1 MSCGCAKTPLRS
13 TRKGWIMKV
22 SLASALG
29 TCFGVKDAI
38 SLAMDPQFKSDLTIV
53 GQLVHNRQVNES
65 LKNNGVSLVNDIEE
79 IDNIKTKKVM
89 ITAHGAA
96 EKIKQKL
103 RAAGFIVYDASC
115 PLVMR
120 VHKTIKAMVE
130 KKYFPVVI
138 GQKDHVEV
146 KGIVGDLEE
155 YIVINDE
162 NDLEKLRALGKRK
175 FGIVSQTTQQVEKV
189 ESLVKKI
196 IEMDCVDDVNFVN
209 TICQPTRD
217 RQIAVRD
224 LADQVDLMIVIGGY
238 NSSNTK
244 KLVQVCEERKIE
256 SYHVESASQLNR
268 EWFVNKKHVGITAGT
283 STPEYVINDVHKE
296 ILKIA
301 EESKVLEEQTA

>member
-1 MSCGCAKTPLRS
+1 
-13 TRKGWIMKV
+13 MKI

-38 SLAMDPQFKSDLTIV
+38 NLALEPQFKGDLTIV

-65 LKNNGVSLVNDIEE
+65 LKKNGVSVVDGADDLAQ
-79 IDNIKTKKVM
+79 IKTKKVM

-96 EKIKQKL
+96 EKMKKKL
-103 RAAGFIVYDASC
+103 TDAGLVVFDASC

-120 VHKTIKAMVE
+120 AHNTIKSMVD
-130 KKYFPVVI
+130 KNYFPVVI
-138 GQKDHVEV
+138 GQEDHVEV
-146 KGIVGDLEE
+146 KGIVGDLDDYVVVGSE
-155 YIVINDE
+155 D
-162 NDLEKLRALGKRK
+162 DLEKLRATGKRK

-189 ESLVKKI
+189 EQIVGKI
-196 IEMDCVDDVNFVN
+196 RKMDCVDDVAFVN

-217 RQIAVRD
+217 RQIAVGD

-244 KLVQVCEERKIE
+244 KLVQVCDERNVE
-256 SYHVESASQLNR
+256 AHHVEASSQLDKQ
-268 EWFVNKKHVGITAGT
+268 WFTNKKHVGITAGT
-283 STPEYVINDVHKE
+283 STPEYIINDVHSA

-301 EESKVLEEQTA
+301 REMDELETQPVH